1 MLCELLA
8 QTARDVQVQDLF
20 APAILEAQARHSAFP
35 IEAVIGICVP
45 FLSFVIVG
53 VTLIIAINKRKMQ
66 RDDMEAT
73 LKMEMIERGYS
84 AEDIERTLA
93 ARIGSPR
100 GGCNHRGK
108 WKPAHE
114 NREPAPR

>member
-1 MLCELLA
+1 MLAELFA
-8 QTARDVQVQDLF
+8 QMPVQDIKLYD
-20 APAILEAQARHSAFP
+20 AGFP

-45 FLSFVIVG
+45 FLAFVIVG

-93 ARIGSPR
+93 ARIGGAR

-108 WKPAHE
+108 WKPAAE
-114 NREPAPR
+114 FQGEARR

>member
-1 MLCELLA
+1 M
-8 QTARDVQVQDLF
+8 Q
-20 APAILEAQARHSAFP
+20 SAFP

-53 VTLIIAINKRKMQ
+53 VTLILSINKRKMQ

-84 AEDIERTLA
+84 AEDIERALA
-93 ARIGSPR
+93 ARMGPPR
-100 GGCNHRGK
+100 GGCNNRGK
-108 WKPAHE
+108 WKPAAE
-114 NREPAPR
+114 FQGERRR

>member
-1 MLCELLA
+1 MLAELFA
-8 QTARDVQVQDLF
+8 QVPFREVQVH
-20 APAILEAQARHSAFP
+20 EAGFP

-53 VTLIIAINKRKMQ
+53 VTLILSINKRKMQ
-66 RDDMEAT
+66 RDDQEAT

-93 ARIGSPR
+93 ARIGPPR
-100 GGCNHRGK
+100 GGCGPRGN
-108 WKPAHE
+108 WKPMAE
-114 NREPAPR
+114 LQGERRR

>member
-1 MLCELLA
+1 MPVELLA
-8 QTARDVQVQDLF
+8 QTSKSIEVQDLF
-20 APAILEAQARHSAFP
+20 PLTVQDAQSPHSPFP

-53 VTLIIAINKRKMQ
+53 VTLILSINRRKMQ

-93 ARIGSPR
+93 ARIGPPR
-100 GGCNHRGK
+100 GGCQHRGK
-108 WKPAHE
+108 WKPAAE
-114 NREPAPR
+114 YEREGRH

>member
-1 MLCELLA
+1 MNE
-8 QTARDVQVQDLF
+8 VMN
-20 APAILEAQARHSAFP
+20 SGFP

-45 FLSFVIVG
+45 FAAFVIVG
-53 VTLIIAINKRKMQ
+53 VTLILSINKRKMQ

-84 AEDIERTLA
+84 VEDIERTLA
-93 ARIGSPR
+93 AKMGPPR

-108 WKPAHE
+108 WKPAPE
-114 NREPAPR
+114 YQGEGRR

>member
-1 MLCELLA
+1 MLAELF
-8 QTARDVQVQDLF
+8 VQMPVQDIDMYD
-20 APAILEAQARHSAFP
+20 AGFP
-35 IEAVIGICVP
+35 FEAVFGICVR

-53 VTLIIAINKRKMQ
+53 VTLILSINKRKMQ

-93 ARIGSPR
+93 ARMGPPR
-100 GGCNHRGK
+100 GGCGPRGG
-108 WKPAHE
+108 WKRAAEFQGGRH
-114 NREPAPR
+114 

>member
-1 MLCELLA
+1 MMLPTLLA
-8 QTARDVQVQDLF
+8 QVQRWTPE
-20 APAILEAQARHSAFP
+20 AIPASNFP

-45 FLSFVIVG
+45 FAAFVIVG
-53 VTLIIAINKRKMQ
+53 VTLILSINKRKMQ

-93 ARIGSPR
+93 ARIGPSR
-100 GGCNHRGK
+100 RNCGHRGK

-114 NREPAPR
+114 QREAAPR